1 MTGMTVLKVAV
12 AAPVY
17 SVFDYLP
24 PSGCDPGRLICG
36 VRLRVPF
43 GRGER
48 CGVLM
53 QVASESQLQTNR
65 LKRVREVLDD
75 KALFSA
81 EDISLLCWA
90 ADYYR
95 YPLGEVFAA
104 ALPAR
109 LRKGTEQQKQGV
121 PGWRLTAL
129 GRAQDPDAL
138 IRAPRQAEMLK
149 LLLRYP
155 DGLARQEIDRYCGS
169 SAPVLRKLEQ
179 RGWLEQIE
187 IEATGGARIVSAAEA
202 GPALNKDQK
211 LAVDRVLAGLSRF
224 GAYLLDGVTGS
235 GKTEV
240 YLELLKKA
248 VALGGQALVLVPEI
262 GLTPQL
268 SQRFQRRLKVSIAI
282 LHSGLAEGERELVW
296 QRARL
301 GQARVVIGTRS
312 SVFVPMPDLRLILVD
327 EEHDLSFKQQEGF
340 RYSARDVAV
349 VRAQRCNCPVV
360 LGSATP
366 SLESLKNALDGRYNH
381 LRLPERAGGATH
393 PRIDLL
399 DIRSAQMEAGV
410 SPTLKRLLETELN
423 AGNQVLLFL
432 NRRGYAPILTC
443 HDCGWLAQCQRCDAR
458 MTIHLSDNQLICH
471 HCGSQYPVHK
481 CCPECGGKELRALG
495 QGTERLEEM
504 LRERYPNVGLVRIDR
519 DATRRKGSLE
529 RLLEEI
535 KQGKHLLLL
544 GTQMLAKGHHFPNV
558 TLVGILDLDQALFGA
573 DFRAAERMA
582 QLIVQVAGRAG
593 RADKPGRVLIQTRHP
608 EHPLLQ
614 MLLRSG
620 YAAFAVESLTER
632 RLALLPPY
640 SFQALLRA
648 EAHRKEPALEFLEQS
663 AALGTGVKV
672 DGVELWGPIPAP
684 MERRA
689 GRYRFQLL
697 LQSGKRSEL
706 QAYMAE
712 WIPRIAV
719 LKSARRVRWSVDV
732 DPQEML

>member
-1 MTGMTVLKVAV
+1 MTILKVAV

-17 SVFDYLP
+17 AIFDYLP
-24 PSGCDPGRLICG
+24 PAECDPERLIPG

-48 CGVLM
+48 CGVLL
-53 QVASESQLQTNR
+53 QVSDESQLQTNR

-75 KALFSA
+75 NALFGA
-81 EDISLLCWA
+81 EDIALLCWA

-95 YPLGEVFAA
+95 YPLGEVCAA

-109 LRKGTEQQKQGV
+109 LRQGSAAQKQGV
-121 PGWRLTAL
+121 PGWRLTEL
-129 GRAQDPDAL
+129 GSAQDPAL
-138 IRAPRQAEMLK
+138 LMRAPRQVALLQ
-149 LLLRYP
+149 LLLRHP
-155 DGLARQEIDRYCGS
+155 EGMSRQDIDLHCGS
-169 SAPVLRKLEQ
+169 SAQLLRKLEQ
-179 RGWLEQIE
+179 RGWLEQID
-187 IEATGGARIVSAAEA
+187 IQAVPGMRNPPAVEA
-202 GPALNKDQK
+202 GPTLNQDQQS
-211 LAVDRVLAGLSRF
+211 AVDRITHGLSRF

-240 YLELLKKA
+240 YLELLKQV

-268 SQRFQRRLKVSIAI
+268 SQRLRRRLQVSVAV

-312 SVFVPMPDLRLILVD
+312 TVFVPLPDLRLILVD
-327 EEHDLSFKQQEGF
+327 EEHDLSFKQQDGF

-349 VRAQRCNCPVV
+349 VRAQRSNCPVV

-366 SLESLKNALDGRYNH
+366 SLESLKNALDGRYKH
-381 LRLPERAGGATH
+381 LRLPERAGGATQ
-393 PRIDLL
+393 PAIDLL
-399 DIRSAQMEAGV
+399 DIRSTQLEAGV
-410 SPTLKRLLETELN
+410 SGMLKRLIEAELG

-458 MTIHLSDNQLICH
+458 MTIHLSDGQLSCH
-471 HCGSQYPVHK
+471 HCGAQYPVQK
-481 CCPECGGKELRALG
+481 CCPECGGTALRALG

-504 LRERYPNVGLVRIDR
+504 LRGHYPNIGLARIDR

-535 KQGKHLLLL
+535 KQGKHSLLL

-558 TLVGILDLDQALFGA
+558 TLVGILDVDQALFGA

-614 MLLRSG
+614 TLLRSG
-620 YAAFAVESLTER
+620 YAAFAGASLAER

-640 SFQALLRA
+640 TFQALLRA
-648 EAHRKEPALEFLEQS
+648 EAHRREPALAFLEQS
-663 AALGTGVKV
+663 AALAAGFKL
-672 DGVELWGPIPAP
+672 DSLALWGPVSAP

-697 LQSGKRSEL
+697 AQSDKRSVL
-706 QAYMAE
+706 QGFLAE
-712 WIPRIAV
+712 WIPRIAAM
-719 LKSARRVRWSVDV
+719 KSARRVRWSVDV